1 MTDRPGTFVTPN
13 FPGNAGP
20 MNQRRTQRLRRV
32 SSGCASC
39 APREH
44 DARSIS
50 HPGAAVPDQREP
62 LLGKP
67 HDHAAR
73 GGKPFTSTYVT
84 PEARA
89 YKAKVEEIVK
99 AMGIRKPIG
108 GRVRVDLRL
117 YPHRPQDWQARQRK
131 FGAAWDDSV
140 QCLDLDNARKV
151 AYDAL
156 RGWSWKTTSA
166 RSETGDRMEPTPKA
180 RAWR

>member
-1 MTDRPGTFVTPN
+1 MTIQSHTLVLPYPISANRYW
-13 FPGNAGP
+13 AS
-20 MNQRRTQRLRRV
+20 RTIM
-32 SSGCASC
+32 
-39 APREH
+39 PR
-44 DARSIS
+44 
-50 HPGAAVPDQREP
+50 G
-62 LLGKP
+62 
-67 HDHAAR
+67 

-151 AYDAL
+151 AYDAIKGL
-156 RGWSWKTTSA
+156 VMEDDVWV
-166 RSETGDRMEPTPKA
+166 RSETGDRMEPDAGGA
-180 RAWR
+180 RLEVTVSALPTESPQSALFGEEAEA

>member
-1 MTDRPGTFVTPN
+1 MTIQSHTLVLPYPISANRYW
-13 FPGNAGP
+13 AS
-20 MNQRRTQRLRRV
+20 RTIM
-32 SSGCASC
+32 
-39 APREH
+39 PR
-44 DARSIS
+44 
-50 HPGAAVPDQREP
+50 G
-62 LLGKP
+62 
-67 HDHAAR
+67 

-156 RGWSWKTTSA
+156 KGLVMEDDVWV
-166 RSETGDRMEPTPKA
+166 RSETGDRMEPDAEGA
-180 RAWR
+180 RLEVTVSALPTECRQSALFGEEASA